1 VTQQAAKETPECD
14 DPEVAGAMTTR
25 HPRDGTHEEADED
38 DIPLHRKR
46 AFGSGIKRKR
56 VEFVRAQDIDE
67 TAAAASAQRGKASA
81 IGDLYASV
89 VLGGTSSS
97 SPASKSTTATP
108 IEDNKPPVMC
118 PVCSLPIM
126 GTVAQHETSL
136 AHQVS
141 LEHSHPPSALDRSRM
156 GLRALEARGWDP
168 DARRGLGL
176 EGEGV
181 RFPIK
186 VPQKD
191 DTLGIGAV
199 VPATSEADK
208 PEKPKALSAKEMKR
222 QMKKQKENDEKMQR
236 ELYGR
241 LDVEAY
247 LKGTG
252 GDGG

>member
-1 VTQQAAKETPECD
+1 
-14 DPEVAGAMTTR
+14 MTTR
-25 HPRDGTHEEADED
+25 HPRAYTHEEDEDEAEND

-67 TAAAASAQRGKASA
+67 TAATASAQRDKASV

-89 VLGGTSSS
+89 VLGGSSS
-97 SPASKSTTATP
+97 SSAASKSTTVAPT
-108 IEDNKPPVMC
+108 EDNNKEPTVC
-118 PVCSLPIM
+118 PVCSLPIT

-199 VPATSEADK
+199 VPETSEADK
-208 PEKPKALSAKEMKR
+208 PEKPKTLSAKEMKR
-222 QMKKQKENDEKMQR
+222 QRKKQKEKDDKMQR

-241 LDVEAY
+241 VDVEAY
-247 LKGTG
+247 LRGTG

>member
-1 VTQQAAKETPECD
+1 
-14 DPEVAGAMTTR
+14 MTTR
-25 HPRDGTHEEADED
+25 RPRNYTHEEEEEED
-38 DIPLHRKR
+38 DDDDHIPLHRKR

-67 TAAAASAQRGKASA
+67 TAATASAPRDKASA

-89 VLGGTSSS
+89 VLGGASSS
-97 SPASKSTTATP
+97 SAASKSTTATP
-108 IEDNKPPVMC
+108 TEDNKEPTVC
-118 PVCSLPIM
+118 PVCSLPIT
-126 GTVAQHETSL
+126 GTAAQHEASL

-168 DARRGLGL
+168 DARLGLGL
-176 EGEGV
+176 EGGGV

-199 VPATSEADK
+199 VPETSEADK
-208 PEKPKALSAKEMKR
+208 QEKPKTLSAKEMKR
-222 QMKKQKENDEKMQR
+222 QMKKQKEKDDKMQR

-241 LDVEAY
+241 VDVEAY
-247 LKGTG
+247 LRGTG